1 MKDQYQ
7 KSGYIILRQ
16 FFAKEKIEKIV
27 AEAKKVFEIQFH
39 KFGYEGDFN
48 EKMIKLFREHEELFM
63 NCGKMIQQ
71 GLLELYELSTDHTLI
86 EKVKE
91 LGLDFPL
98 MCTRPVL
105 FFNHPKLARTEVYY
119 KTPLHQDW
127 PSMEASLDSVVVW
140 VPLIDVDEANGS
152 IYIYPKSHKLGD
164 ISDSVEGGFAVVKKY
179 DLSSFDEI
187 QPKLKQGDIV
197 IFSSFLLHK
206 SGEITNDSIRWS
218 CHLRYTNM
226 LDQDF
231 IDRGFPHPYV
241 YKPKIKKD
249 S

>member
-7 KSGYIILRQ
+7 KNGYVILRQ
-16 FFAKEKIEKIV
+16 FFCKRKIQKIV
-27 AEAKKVFEIQFH
+27 TEAKKVFEIQFQR
-39 KFGYEGDFN
+39 FGYDGDFS
-48 EKMIKLFREHEELFM
+48 EKMIRLFKEHEDVFM

-71 GLLELYELSTDHTLI
+71 GLLELYELSTDPALI
-86 EKVKE
+86 EKIKE
-91 LGLDFPL
+91 LGLEFPL

-105 FFNHPKLARTEVYY
+105 FFNHPKLAKTEVYY

-127 PSMEASLDSVVVW
+127 PSMEASLDSMVVW
-140 VPLIDVDEANGS
+140 VPLIHVDEKNGS
-152 IYIYPKSHKLGD
+152 ILIYPKTHKLGD
-164 ISDSVEGGFAVVKKY
+164 ISNSVEGGFAVVKNY
-179 DLSSFDEI
+179 DLSLFNEI
-187 QPKLKQGDIV
+187 QPTLHEGDIV

-226 LDQDF
+226 LDHDF
-231 IDRGFPHPYV
+231 VERGFPHPYI
-241 YKPKIKKD
+241 YKPKIK